1 MGFVAADCCRYCV
14 DGGGARH
21 DLYGTVRNDVLL
33 MSAKYICNLLIKLE
47 EKVAREVVLRKPVG
61 KP

>member
-1 MGFVAADCCRYCV
+1 MTCM
-14 DGGGARH
+14 
-21 DLYGTVRNDVLL
+21 VRLE
-33 MSAKYICNLLIKLE
+33 MMSSAKYICNLLIKLE

>member
-1 MGFVAADCCRYCV
+1 MFDSNKIR
-14 DGGGARH
+14 
-21 DLYGTVRNDVLL
+21 LYL
-33 MSAKYICNLLIKLE
+33 CNLLIKLE